1 MGVLAKDFLNSLNSK
16 KKNDLNSS
24 GISTLAN
31 AGFFFNLFL
40 CLTLHS
46 GL

>member
-16 KKNDLNSS
+16 NVLSS
-24 GISTLAN
+24 FGVSTLAN
-31 AGFFFNLFL
+31 ACFPLNLFL